1 MMEGELMVGDGEV
14 GLGERPWGRI
24 LLSPGFLGLRLVAG
38 GLEGGDDGFYFLA
51 IGGVGIEVKVLW

>member
-1 MMEGELMVGDGEV
+1 MVGDGEV